1 MSLDKATRARAETL
15 RRQIAQHDYQYYVLD
30 DPEIPDS
37 EYDRLFR
44 ELEALEAAYP
54 ALVTPDSP
62 TQRVGGKP
70 LAAFDEVV
78 HRVPMLSLENALTAD
93 AMVEFDRR
101 VRRRLERDAEMT
113 YAAEPKLDGLA
124 ISLRYEHGKLLQAA
138 TRGDGTRGE
147 DVTQNV
153 RTIAAIPLQLRGRDW
168 PRLLEVRGE
177 VFMPKRGFEAL
188 NRRQRAQG
196 AKTFANP
203 RNAAAGS
210 LRQLDP
216 KVTSTRPLMMFCYG
230 LGEVEGHPM
239 TATHGANMALLQD
252 WGLPI
257 SPELQVLSGLDACI
271 AYFSAIGARRD
282 ALPYEG
288 RLRPV
293 TDATDGA
300 GGDTGTISGSGRSS
314 SGGAPRSWRWSSG
327 IGGRAGAPSGRGS
340 AQPTV
345 LTKGLRAMRV
355 GYLSKSLRSASPLAR
370 AVVT

>member
-1 MSLDKATRARAETL
+1 M
-15 RRQIAQHDYQYYVLD
+15 
-30 DPEIPDS
+30 
-37 EYDRLFR
+37 
-44 ELEALEAAYP
+44 
-54 ALVTPDSP
+54 
-62 TQRVGGKP
+62 
-70 LAAFDEVV
+70 AAFDEVV

-101 VRRRLERDAEMT
+101 VRRRLDRDAEMT

-124 ISLRYEHGKLLQAA
+124 ISLRYEDGRLLQGA

-168 PRLLEVRGE
+168 PRVLEVRGE

-188 NRRQRAQG
+188 NRRQREQG

-216 KVTSTRPLMMFCYG
+216 KVTATRPLMMFCYG

-239 TATHGANMALLQD
+239 STTHSDNMALLRD

-257 SPELQVLSGLDACI
+257 SPELQVLSGLDGCL
-271 AYFSAIGARRD
+271 AYFSAMGTRRD
-282 ALPYEG
+282 ALPY
-288 RLRPV
+288 
-293 TDATDGA
+293 DIDGVVFKVNSIA
-300 GGDTGTISGSGRSS
+300 DQEALGFVSR
-314 SGGAPRSWRWSSG
+314 APRWAIAQKFPAQEALTEIEAVEFQVGRTGAVTPVARLKPVSV
-327 IGGRAGAPSGRGS
+327 GGV
-340 AQPTV
+340 TV
-345 LTKGLRAMRV
+345 SNATLHNMDEVDR
-355 GYLSKSLRSASPLAR
+355 
-370 AVVT
+370 